1 MGRLYPHLRL
11 MGLCRANAALLCAAL
26 LLALAPAG
34 AQAARNGYPPRP
46 AASGA
51 RASSTSEVL
60 PDPTLPGLAVNGAV
74 FIGEGRGRGFA
85 RCSGTSVNAANLSVV
100 ITAGHCVYDEGR
112 WSAHRWV
119 FVPGYHH
126 GERPFGTFTARWLG
140 TTPQWLAGENFNF
153 DVGAAVVGRNE
164 RGQLLADAVGGDGI
178 AWNRPLHQV
187 FDVYGYPV
195 ARPFDGG
202 TLQRC
207 SQAAYEGHDIGSF
220 LEPGP
225 LDLAVPCEVSPGGS
239 GGGWVIH
246 GNVLNGV
253 TSLGY
258 SEDATTDYGPYFGKE
273 VARLFARA
281 SRVK

>member
-1 MGRLYPHLRL
+1 LT
-11 MGLCRANAALLCAAL
+11 GLSRTSAALLCLAL
-26 LLALAPAG
+26 LSALAPAG
-34 AQAARNGYPPRP
+34 AEAARHGYPPRP
-46 AASGA
+46 ATATA
-51 RASSTSEVL
+51 QVSSSSEVL

-85 RCSGTSVNAANLSVV
+85 RCSGTSVNAPNLSVV
-100 ITAGHCVYDEGR
+100 FTAGHCVYDEGR
-112 WSAHRWV
+112 WSARKWV

-126 GERPFGTFTARWLG
+126 GERPFGTFTAKWLG
-140 TTPQWLAGENFNF
+140 TTPQWLASENFNF

-164 RGQLLADAVGGDGI
+164 RGQRLAEAVGGDGI
-178 AWNRPLHQV
+178 AWNRPPDQV

-195 ARPFDGG
+195 ARPFNGG
-202 TLQRC
+202 TLQVCR
-207 SQAAYEGHDIGSF
+207 QAAYEGHDVGSF
-220 LEPGP
+220 LSPGP

-253 TSLGY
+253 TSSGY
-258 SEDATTDYGPYFGKE
+258 TEDASTDYGPYFGKE

-281 SRVK
+281 ARVR

>member
-1 MGRLYPHLRL
+1 
-11 MGLCRANAALLCAAL
+11 MGLSRTNIALLCAAL

-34 AQAARNGYPPRP
+34 AQAAAGGYPPRQ
-46 AASGA
+46 AAAGA
-51 RASSTSEVL
+51 SASSTSEAL
-60 PDPTLPGLAVNGAV
+60 PDPTLPGLAVNGAI

-85 RCSGTSVNAANLSVV
+85 RCSGTSVNAPNLSVV
-100 ITAGHCVYDEGR
+100 FTAGHCVYDEGR

-140 TTPQWLAGENFNF
+140 TTPQWLASENFNF

-164 RGQLLADAVGGDGI
+164 RGQRLAEAVGGDGI
-178 AWNRPLHQV
+178 AWNRPLGQV

-195 ARPFDGG
+195 ARPFNGG
-202 TLQRC
+202 TLQLCR
-207 SQAAYEGHDIGSF
+207 QAAYEGHDIGSF
-220 LEPGP
+220 LSPGP

-239 GGGWVIH
+239 GGGWVID
-246 GNVLNGV
+246 GDVLNGV
-253 TSLGY
+253 TSNGY

-281 SRVK
+281 ARVK